1 MMPGYLR
8 MFLDFYDLFE
18 KHSMARYYE
27 KGSNLTRLEVWY
39 LYLWCL
45 TNTEKLTDVGVP
57 DFAELIYLSC
67 SDTTRE
73 DHPSFSAFYAGIR
86 ERLREHGN
94 ESVRAFI
101 EEVLELI
108 AQQIGVERWELGQD
122 EVNINPEMCLASS
135 YLMMPYVLS
144 PDVYSNEFWTR
155 NLVEFPRPAELEI
168 PKGFTVTNLKK
179 LWEMGMRSRTWTWWV
194 IRGPLEE
201 YGIRGG
207 TSPDYLLADLNGD
220 LKFPETT
227 YMFAYFSSEQ
237 EFQTFFAKHPK
248 AFQAYVK
255 LLLAV
260 NFGRPSSI
268 PSFNY
273 PLGVLS

>member
-27 KGSNLTRLEVWY
+27 KDSDLTRLEVWY
-39 LYLWCL
+39 LYLWYL
-45 TNTEKLTDVGVP
+45 TNTETLTEGV
-57 DFAELIYLSC
+57 DEVVEIIYSSCVETLDEARLSYG
-67 SDTTRE
+67 D
-73 DHPSFSAFYAGIR
+73 IR
-86 ERLREHGN
+86 ERLEEHGS
-94 ESVRAFI
+94 ESIRAFI
-101 EEVLELI
+101 QEVLELI
-108 AQQIGVERWELGQD
+108 AKQIGVEKWQLGQD
-122 EVNINPEMCLASS
+122 QVNINSQMCITSS

-144 PDVYSNEFWTR
+144 PDVYSDKFWTR
-155 NLVEFPRPAELEI
+155 DGVQLVEFSRPAPTEI
-168 PKGFTVTNLKK
+168 SKGFTVTNLNE
-179 LWEMGMRSRTWTWWV
+179 LWETGMRSRTWTWWV
-194 IRGPLEE
+194 IRPPQRE

-207 TSPDYLLADLNGD
+207 TSPDYLLADLKED

-227 YMFAYFSSEQ
+227 YMFAYFSSER
-237 EFQTFFAKHPK
+237 EFQTFFAEHPE

-255 LLLAV
+255 LLLEV
-260 NFGRPSSI
+260 NFGRLSPI